1 MINAGGIKEVAAALS
16 VLTGIPVIRA
26 EQNGER
32 PKTMFCSYKIT
43 QAEDEPAYRNIVRRT
58 PVISNPAQVTETV
71 TKKSHGTVSFN
82 FFSKASEYADLCE
95 AAQAAS
101 DWFDTEDGAALCAAY
116 DIFPAAES
124 RVIQD
129 RSAYLE
135 TEYESRLGFD
145 VRFTGFR
152 DVVSVRDVVDIAKTI
167 ESIEEV

>member
-1 MINAGGIKEVAAALS
+1 MINAEGIKEVAAALA

-32 PKTMFCSYKIT
+32 LKTMFCSYKII
-43 QAEDEPAYRNIVRRT
+43 QGEDEPGYRNVVKRT
-58 PVISNPAQVTETV
+58 PVPNNPAQITETI
-71 TKKSHGTVSFN
+71 TKKSQGTVSFN
-82 FFSKASEYADLCE
+82 FFSKAEEYADLCE

-116 DIFPAAES
+116 NIFPAAES

-145 VRFTGFR
+145 VKFTGLR